1 MISAVSRIVA
11 AVIAAVSFVTPVSRD
26 TERRETLTR
35 IDQTREFRE
44 CKEILATN
52 NTLSKHLTRDNF
64 VSLLQK
70 VSPEGVKFR
79 CENLPLG
86 RLLVLLLQY
95 ARLSKRQRLH
105 WQSSKHFDIKLRGT
119 RLVLFHPSFHVGTV
133 AEHAPAM
140 RKEDVELARS

>member
-1 MISAVSRIVA
+1 MISPVSRIVA

-79 CENLPLG
+79 CENLPLEQCSCFFNMHACRNG
-86 RLLVLLLQY
+86 KDCIGNQANILISSSEERDLFCFTLASMLGQS
-95 ARLSKRQRLH
+95 LSTPL
-105 WQSSKHFDIKLRGT
+105 
-119 RLVLFHPSFHVGTV
+119 P
-133 AEHAPAM
+133 
-140 RKEDVELARS
+140 

>member
-1 MISAVSRIVA
+1 MISPVSRIVA

-26 TERRETLTR
+26 TCTERGETLAR

-52 NTLSKHLTRDNF
+52 STSSKHLTRDNF

-79 CENLPLG
+79 RENLPLECSCFFNMHACRNG
-86 RLLVLLLQY
+86 KDCIGNQASILISSSEERDLFCFTLASMLG
-95 ARLSKRQRLH
+95 
-105 WQSSKHFDIKLRGT
+105 QS
-119 RLVLFHPSFHVGTV
+119 PST
-133 AEHAPAM
+133 P
-140 RKEDVELARS
+140 LP